1 MSKPKVN
8 RRIYNNLLKPI
19 KKFVRITANKLIRLF
34 INPMIRQRSHPQL
47 TKSGY
52 VLPTVTMVMV
62 MVVLLTFAMMFR
74 SFQRTEQALYLRTNE
89 AALASGAGPG
99 IERAL
104 AKVREVEGSADKTM
118 TEAELNTEL
127 IKNKYTLPGEERLTI
142 AYDIP
147 EVTTSGA
154 TKIYDQETIDTAWK
168 FPVDTDGNG
177 VYDSFDVY
185 GIFLR
190 SPKLSQNELVFER
203 SRTPLDAVAPPI
215 PAVASLKPGCER
227 LGVSRATVGPT
238 DWYKVGATLK
248 KSIFVYSVVVPIGQ
262 DEVPSG
268 NNYEFKREQAG
279 LVALELQQ
287 DQERVPLSN
296 NTVVYEDDLQI
307 TPGSSNG
314 IKLNGRIFTNSNLLT
329 AKRQNG
335 GSVEYY
341 LVSSPNSCFYEM
353 ENNKIVVGGNVGIG
367 APDSSSDLQDVRV
380 DLFDINSTN
389 GNNITQLTMGSVNKP
404 VTNTPNEITYD
415 ERRYDQRLQSLVE
428 KTNTGDEPQEVKDK
442 IDLGKDREVALYE
455 YFKAR
460 TRRVPSAEAPGNDD
474 ISPQGKEDNPAT
486 LGGPLRPPQDVID
499 IDNNGLTLQISG
511 EKALPAATEPDL
523 LEERGIEKQIGD
535 RVVIGNGLP
544 AKWYKDGK
552 GRFATFNDN
561 QDLSNVKWDEY
572 EEEEEQDLRYRQTRI
587 QPIGDLDPVRN
598 GFWEL
603 AAAEQPDFLFSGRG
617 GLRVITG
624 AGVYERKNSFLPPP
638 PDLNALTV
646 FTRDVPGTNPPDYDD
661 PGTSNDERFRIVWPD
676 SMPMS
681 PLGIQDPQ
689 SSGYLVKGYD
699 NSGGTEWG
707 STSGSGLE
715 SIIALRGDNET
726 AATPTVDSSTYKYMK
741 GDLKMRATA
750 VYMYN
755 NNAYDAEN
763 PGTYQRP
770 VACVSSYYDPT
781 DAITARNQTGLPW
794 GADSNGKSNNGIVY
808 GPPTVTAAA
817 LTVPTF
823 DATKTGL
830 YAADEYGVGAYS
842 GLQERVAYQA
852 NLVFPSGRFANPTLR
867 YALEDI
873 RNSKNLT
880 LSKQSAID
888 STICALQ
895 ILDGTITFNNT
906 LIPHGAIREVAFL
919 DGRQIRAIEGGDQT
933 QEYDLF
939 VEDRQPLEIRVTQ
952 LDLDLM
958 RKQSIGNMSIQN
970 PPDSPKPE
978 FLLPNSGI
986 IYATRDDAL
995 PDVSARLEDL
1005 PIDDENNQN
1014 LTASAIDFQLDS
1026 TRRPN
1031 GIMLVNGSVL
1041 ARENNNN
1048 DYNDKETE
1056 RGIILAS
1063 NVPVYVQADDTGFN
1077 LHQSPNS
1084 NQQLEEFTDLLDDDW
1099 SDFYNRDTLEA
1110 QFACRKNDPRFEGR
1124 NNLVDCNPGDLW
1136 RPATV
1141 ISDAVTLLSHNFR
1154 PGFRVEADYDLR
1166 NNANIANI
1174 IPYDYDAGG
1183 VGFDFDENG
1192 SINNT
1197 PTLDE
1202 TLFRLDLN
1210 GNDNYSDTAVT
1221 ESEITAAA
1229 AHKLKRLKNGFYD
1242 NNFVTSFKWFST
1254 LNNNRGYPTDFDNFY
1269 DDSNNS
1275 LDIDGGTFK
1284 DITNTEIQYFSGS
1297 DANSEYSS
1305 YFSNFITPV
1314 QRRAA
1319 FPVYLMEVCLILP
1332 VSECAPDDWFIGFD
1346 NATTP
1351 PVLLRS
1357 IEIIDGLDGT
1367 PDTGDEGT
1375 YRTYDRD
1382 NEHIAGTTKQPAT
1395 VKNIVS
1401 SWNRNEARTYPRRVA
1416 FERDPNDDLK
1426 LDSGNNP
1433 KPLGLFSNSNI
1444 QAGGI
1449 PTETSDQSLWFRT
1462 GTVGNP
1468 SYNGSSPLY
1477 IANQELGGGILDGSL
1492 APLTHQPLLVPVL
1505 QFQTPTGIP
1514 AAALDVK
1521 GKAAEQ
1527 GWLQRAK
1534 ESTFNLIIA
1543 SGDAPPRSSP
1553 PEPNGGLP
1561 NFSRYIENW
1570 DGLDSEISG
1579 SFIEFKRSSYATG
1592 PFTHIVRD
1600 NNLGNL
1606 SRFQYNIPTPAPY
1619 RNDNGGGKQPHYMA
1633 PNRVYGFDVALLYQL
1648 PDLFSA
1654 TFTQPAT
1661 SQPSRYFR
1669 EVDKDNLWVKSLLC
1683 AAQKEGEGG
1692 YESADALYGGGK
1704 EYALPASQRDT
1715 CPVQ

>member
-8 RRIYNNLLKPI
+8 RPIYNNLLKPI

-34 INPMIRQRSHPQL
+34 INPMIRQRSDPHL

-52 VLPTVTMVMV
+52 VLPTVTMVMSI
-62 MVVLLTFAMMFR
+62 VVLLTFAMMFR
-74 SFQRTEQALYLRTNE
+74 SFQRTEQGLYSRTNE
-89 AALASGAGPG
+89 AALASGAWPG

-104 AKVREVEGSADKTM
+104 AKVREVEGSADQTM

-127 IKNKYTLPGEERLTI
+127 ITDKYKLPGETRLTI

-147 EVTTSGA
+147 EVTNSNVTE
-154 TKIYDQETIDTAWK
+154 IYDQKTIETAWK

-190 SPKLSQNELVFER
+190 SPKSSQNELAFER

-367 APDSSSDLQDVRV
+367 PPDSSSDMQDVIV

-389 GNNITQLTMGSVNKP
+389 GNNITTLKMGSANKP
-404 VTNTPNEITYD
+404 VDNTPNEITYD
-415 ERRYDQRLQSLVE
+415 ERRYEERLQSLV
-428 KTNTGDEPQEVKDK
+428 KNTNTGDEPQEVKDK
-442 IDLGKDREVALYE
+442 IGLGKDREVALYE

-460 TRRVPSAEAPGNDD
+460 TRRVPSAEGSGNDD
-474 ISPQGKEDNPAT
+474 ISPEGKEDQPKSS
-486 LGGPLRPPQDVID
+486 GGPLRPPQDVID
-499 IDNNGLTLQISG
+499 IDNNGLTLKISG
-511 EKALPAATEPDL
+511 ENALPAATEPDL

-544 AKWYKDGK
+544 AKWYKEVQ
-552 GRFATFNDN
+552 GRFATFNDE
-561 QDLSNVKWDEY
+561 QDMSDVEWDEY
-572 EEEEEQDLRYRQTRI
+572 REDEEDQDFRYRQTRI

-603 AAAEQPDFLFSGRG
+603 AAAEQPEFLFSGRG

-638 PDLNALTV
+638 PDLNDLTV
-646 FTRDVPGTNPPDYDD
+646 FTPSDPGTNPPDYDD
-661 PGTSNDERFRIVWPD
+661 PGTSNINEQFRIVWPD

-681 PLGIQDPQ
+681 PLGIWDPK
-689 SSGYLVKGYD
+689 SDRYLVKGYD
-699 NSGGTEWG
+699 NSEETGWD
-707 STSGSGLE
+707 STIETGL
-715 SIIALRGDNET
+715 ALLLGLRGDNET
-726 AATPTVDSSTYKYMK
+726 AATPTVDPNTEKYMK

-755 NNAYDAEN
+755 DNAYDAEN

-781 DAITARNQTGLPW
+781 DAITARNETGLPW
-794 GADSNGKSNNGIVY
+794 AADSKGKSNNGIVY
-808 GPPTVTAAA
+808 GAPTVTAAA

-823 DATKTGL
+823 DATTGL
-830 YAADEYGVGAYS
+830 YAADEYGAYTT
-842 GLQERVAYQA
+842 LEEKVAYQA

-873 RNSKNLT
+873 TNSKDLT

-895 ILDGTITFNNT
+895 ILDGTITPSDT

-919 DGRQIRAIEGGDQT
+919 DGRQIRANEGGDKT

-978 FLLPNSGI
+978 FLLPNSGV

-995 PDVSARLEDL
+995 PDVSARPDSEYL
-1005 PIDDENNQN
+1005 PIDDEKNQN
-1014 LTASAIDFQLDS
+1014 LTASAIDFQLDY

-1041 ARENNNN
+1041 ARKNNNN
-1048 DYNDKETE
+1048 DYNGKEAE

-1063 NVPVYVQADDTGFN
+1063 NVPVYVQADGTGFN
-1077 LHQSPNS
+1077 LHQQSTNS
-1084 NQQLEEFTDLLDDDW
+1084 SKALEEFTDFLDDDW
-1099 SDFYNRDTLEA
+1099 SNFYNRDTLEA
-1110 QFACRKNDPRFEGR
+1110 QFACRKNDPRFQGR
-1124 NNLVDCNPGDLW
+1124 NNLADCNPGDLW

-1166 NNANIANI
+1166 NNANIAN
-1174 IPYDYDAGG
+1174 DNNLGG
-1183 VGFDFDENG
+1183 KGFDFDNDN
-1192 SINNT
+1192 STDIS
-1197 PTLDE
+1197 LDE
-1202 TLFRLDLN
+1202 TKFKLDLN
-1210 GNDNYSDTAVT
+1210 GNGDYNDTAVK

-1254 LNNNRGYPTDFDNFY
+1254 LSKNRGYPTDFDNFY

-1284 DITNTEIQYFSGS
+1284 DTTNTEIQYFSGS

-1319 FPVYLMEVCLILP
+1319 FPVYLMEVCLKLP
-1332 VSECAPDDWFIGFD
+1332 VSECLPDDWFIGFD
-1346 NATTP
+1346 SETDPIKLIRNNPT
-1351 PVLLRS
+1351 S
-1357 IEIIDGLDGT
+1357 Q
-1367 PDTGDEGT
+1367 
-1375 YRTYDRD
+1375 TYDRD
-1382 NEHIAGTTKQPAT
+1382 NKHIAGTTKQPAT
-1395 VKNIVS
+1395 TKNIVP

-1416 FERDPNDDLK
+1416 FKRSDENNLL
-1426 LDSGNNP
+1426 LDNNGNP
-1433 KPLGLFSNSNI
+1433 KPLGLFSKSEI
-1444 QAGGI
+1444 KAGGI

-1462 GTVGNP
+1462 GIVGSP
-1468 SYNGSSPLY
+1468 RYDGSSPLY
-1477 IANQELGGGILDGSL
+1477 IANAELGGGILDSSL
-1492 APLTHQPLLVPVL
+1492 DPLTDQPLLVPVL
-1505 QFQTPTGIP
+1505 QFQTPTGTP
-1514 AAALDVK
+1514 AVALDVK
-1521 GKAAEQ
+1521 GKAAEK
-1527 GWLQRAK
+1527 GWLQKAEK
-1534 ESTFNLIIA
+1534 STFNLIIA

-1600 NNLGNL
+1600 NNLANL
-1606 SRFQYNIPTPAPY
+1606 SRFEYNIPTPRPY
-1619 RNDNGGGKQPHYMA
+1619 RNDNGGGQTPHYMA

-1661 SQPSRYFR
+1661 SEPSRYFR

-1683 AAQKEGEGG
+1683 AAQEGG
-1692 YESADALYGGGK
+1692 GYGSADALYGSGK
-1704 EYALPASQRDT
+1704 GYALPESQRPDT
-1715 CPVQ
+1715 CPVK

>member
-8 RRIYNNLLKPI
+8 RRIHNNLHRIFKPI
-19 KKFVRITANKLIRLF
+19 EKFVRITANKLIRLF
-34 INPMIRQRSHPQL
+34 INPMIRQRSHPHL

-52 VLPTVTMVMV
+52 VLPTVTMVML

-104 AKVREVEGSADKTM
+104 AKVREVEGSADQTM

-127 IKNKYTLPGEERLTI
+127 IKDKYTLPGETRLTI

-147 EVTTSGA
+147 EVKNSNVTE
-154 TKIYDQETIDTAWK
+154 IYDQKTIDTAWK

-227 LGVSRATVGPT
+227 LGVSRATVGAT

-262 DEVPSG
+262 DEVPSE

-367 APDSSSDLQDVRV
+367 PPDSSSDMQDVIV

-389 GNNITQLTMGSVNKP
+389 DNNITKLTMGSANKP

-415 ERRYDQRLQSLVE
+415 ERRYEERLQSLLDN
-428 KTNTGDEPQEVKDK
+428 TNTGDEPQEVKDK
-442 IDLGKDREVALYE
+442 IDLGKDRKVALYE

-460 TRRVPSAEAPGNDD
+460 TRRVPSAEASGNDD

-499 IDNNGLTLQISG
+499 IDNNGLTLKISG
-511 EKALPAATEPDL
+511 ENALPAATEPDL

-544 AKWYKDGK
+544 AKWYKEVQ
-552 GRFATFNDN
+552 GRFATFNDE
-561 QDLSNVKWDEY
+561 QDMSDVEWDEY
-572 EEEEEQDLRYRQTRI
+572 REDEEDQDFRYRQTRI

-603 AAAEQPDFLFSGRG
+603 AAAEQPEFLFSGRG

-638 PDLNALTV
+638 PDLNDLTV
-646 FTRDVPGTNPPDYDD
+646 FTPSDPGTNPPDYDD
-661 PGTSNDERFRIVWPD
+661 PGTSNINEQFRIVWPD

-681 PLGIQDPQ
+681 PLGILDPTN
-689 SSGYLVKGYD
+689 SDRYLVKGYD

-715 SIIALRGDNET
+715 SIIALRGDKET

-755 NNAYDAEN
+755 KNAYDAAN
-763 PGTYQRP
+763 PGTYQKP

-781 DAITARNQTGLPW
+781 DAITARNQKDLPW
-794 GADSNGKSNNGIVY
+794 AADSKGKSNNGIVY
-808 GPPTVTAAA
+808 GPPTTTAAA
-817 LTVPTF
+817 LTVPDLDKT
-823 DATKTGL
+823 TGL
-830 YAADEYGVGAYS
+830 YPADEYGDYNT
-842 GLQERVAYQA
+842 LEQRVAYQA

-873 RNSKNLT
+873 TNSKDLT

-895 ILDGTITFNNT
+895 ILDGTITPSDT

-919 DGRQIRAIEGGDQT
+919 DGRQIRANEGGDKT

-978 FLLPNSGI
+978 FLLPNSGV

-995 PDVSARLEDL
+995 PDVSARPDSEYL

-1014 LTASAIDFQLDS
+1014 LTASAIDFKLDS

-1048 DYNDKETE
+1048 DYNGKEAE

-1077 LHQSPNS
+1077 LHQQSTNS
-1084 NQQLEEFTDLLDDDW
+1084 SKALEEFTDFLDDDW
-1099 SDFYNRDTLEA
+1099 SNFYNRDTLEA
-1110 QFACRKNDPRFEGR
+1110 QFACRKNDPRFQGR
-1124 NNLVDCNPGDLW
+1124 NNLADCNPGDLW

-1166 NNANIANI
+1166 NNANIAN
-1174 IPYDYDAGG
+1174 DNNLGG
-1183 VGFDFDENG
+1183 KGFDFDNDN
-1192 SINNT
+1192 STDIS
-1197 PTLDE
+1197 LDE
-1202 TLFRLDLN
+1202 TKFKLDLN
-1210 GNDNYSDTAVT
+1210 GNGDYNDTAVK

-1254 LNNNRGYPTDFDNFY
+1254 LSKNRGYPTDFDNFY

-1284 DITNTEIQYFSGS
+1284 DTTNTEIQYFSGS

-1319 FPVYLMEVCLILP
+1319 FPVYLMEVCLKLP
-1332 VSECAPDDWFIGFD
+1332 VSECLPDDWFIGFD
-1346 NATTP
+1346 SATDPIKLIRNNPT
-1351 PVLLRS
+1351 S
-1357 IEIIDGLDGT
+1357 Q
-1367 PDTGDEGT
+1367 
-1375 YRTYDRD
+1375 TYDRD
-1382 NEHIAGTTKQPAT
+1382 NKHIAGTTKQPAT
-1395 VKNIVS
+1395 TKNIVP

-1416 FERDPNDDLK
+1416 FERSSENELV
-1426 LDSGNNP
+1426 LDSKNP
-1433 KPLGLFSNSNI
+1433 KPLGLFSKSKI

-1462 GTVGNP
+1462 GTVGSP
-1468 SYNGSSPLY
+1468 RYDGSSPLY
-1477 IANQELGGGILDGSL
+1477 IANAELGGGILGGSL
-1492 APLTHQPLLVPVL
+1492 APSTDQPLLVPVL
-1505 QFQTPTGIP
+1505 QFQTPTGTP

-1521 GKAAEQ
+1521 GKAAEK
-1527 GWLQRAK
+1527 GWLQKAEK
-1534 ESTFNLIIA
+1534 STFNLIIA

-1600 NNLGNL
+1600 NNFENL
-1606 SRFQYNIPTPAPY
+1606 SRFQYNIPTPTPY

-1661 SQPSRYFR
+1661 SEPSRYFR

-1683 AAQKEGEGG
+1683 AAQEGG
-1692 YESADALYGGGK
+1692 DYGSADALYGSGK
-1704 EYALPASQRDT
+1704 GYALPESQRPDT
-1715 CPVQ
+1715 CPVE

>member
-8 RRIYNNLLKPI
+8 RPIYNNLLKPI

-34 INPMIRQRSHPQL
+34 INPMIRQRSDPHL

-52 VLPTVTMVMV
+52 VLPTVTMVMSI
-62 MVVLLTFAMMFR
+62 VVLLTFAMMFR
-74 SFQRTEQALYLRTNE
+74 SFQRTEQGLYSRTNE
-89 AALASGAGPG
+89 AALASGAWPG

-104 AKVREVEGSADKTM
+104 AKVREVEGSADQTM

-127 IKNKYTLPGEERLTI
+127 ITDKYKLPGETRLTI

-147 EVTTSGA
+147 EVTNSNVTE
-154 TKIYDQETIDTAWK
+154 IYDQKTIETAWK

-190 SPKLSQNELVFER
+190 SPKSSQNELAFER

-367 APDSSSDLQDVRV
+367 PPDSSSDMQDVIV

-389 GNNITQLTMGSVNKP
+389 GNNITKLTMGSANKP
-404 VTNTPNEITYD
+404 VDNTPNEITYD
-415 ERRYDQRLQSLVE
+415 ERRYNQRLQSLVE
-428 KTNTGDEPQEVKDK
+428 NTNTGDEPQEVKDK
-442 IDLGKDREVALYE
+442 IGLGKDREVALYE

-460 TRRVPSAEAPGNDD
+460 TRRVPSAEGSGNDD
-474 ISPQGKEDNPAT
+474 ISPEGKEDQPKSS
-486 LGGPLRPPQDVID
+486 GGPLRPRQDVID
-499 IDNNGLTLQISG
+499 IDNNGLTLKISG
-511 EKALPAATEPDL
+511 ENALPAATEPDL
-523 LEERGIEKQIGD
+523 LEERGIEKKIGD

-544 AKWYKDGK
+544 AKWYKEVQ
-552 GRFATFNDN
+552 GRFATFNDE
-561 QDLSNVKWDEY
+561 QDMSDVKWDEY
-572 EEEEEQDLRYRQTRI
+572 DEEEEQDLRYRQTRI

-603 AAAEQPDFLFSGRG
+603 AAAEQPEFLFSGRG

-638 PDLNALTV
+638 PDLNDQTL
-646 FTRDVPGTNPPDYDD
+646 FNPSVPGTNPPDYDD
-661 PGTSNDERFRIVWPD
+661 PGTSDNERFRIVWPD

-681 PLGIQDPQ
+681 PLGIWDPKNDR
-689 SSGYLVKGYD
+689 YLVKGYD
-699 NSGGTEWG
+699 NSGGEEWG

-715 SIIALRGDNET
+715 SIIALRGDKET

-755 NNAYDAEN
+755 KNAYDAAN
-763 PGTYQRP
+763 PGTYQKP

-781 DAITARNQTGLPW
+781 DAITARNETGLPW
-794 GADSNGKSNNGIVY
+794 AADSKGKSNNGIVY
-808 GPPTVTAAA
+808 GAPTVTAAA

-823 DATKTGL
+823 DATTGL
-830 YAADEYGVGAYS
+830 YAADEYGAYTT
-842 GLQERVAYQA
+842 LEEKVAYQA

-867 YALEDI
+867 YALEDR
-873 RNSKNLT
+873 RNSKDLT

-895 ILDGTITFNNT
+895 ILDGTITFDNT

-919 DGRQIRAIEGGDQT
+919 DGRQIRANEGGDKT

-978 FLLPNSGI
+978 FLLPNSGV

-1005 PIDDENNQN
+1005 PIDDEKNQN
-1014 LTASAIDFQLDS
+1014 LTASAIDFQLDY

-1048 DYNDKETE
+1048 DYNGKEAE

-1063 NVPVYVQADDTGFN
+1063 NVPVYVQADGTGFN
-1077 LHQSPNS
+1077 LHQQSPNS

-1099 SDFYNRDTLEA
+1099 SDFYDRDTLEA

-1124 NNLVDCNPGDLW
+1124 NNLADCNPGDLW

-1166 NNANIANI
+1166 NNANIAN
-1174 IPYDYDAGG
+1174 DDRLDGK
-1183 VGFDFDENG
+1183 GFDFDDNG
-1192 SINNT
+1192 SIDHT
-1197 PTLDE
+1197 TTLDE

-1210 GNDNYSDTAVT
+1210 GNGDYNDTAVK

-1254 LNNNRGYPTDFDNFY
+1254 LNKNRGYPTNFDNFY

-1284 DITNTEIQYFSGS
+1284 DTTNTEIQYFSGS

-1319 FPVYLMEVCLILP
+1319 FPVYLMEVCLKLP

-1346 NATTP
+1346 NATNPTATNP
-1351 PVLLRS
+1351 TDLIRS
-1357 IEIIDGLDGT
+1357 NLT
-1367 PDTGDEGT
+1367 SQT
-1375 YRTYDRD
+1375 YNRD
-1382 NEHIAGTTKQPAT
+1382 NKHIAGTTKQPAT
-1395 VKNIVS
+1395 TKNIVP

-1416 FERDPNDDLK
+1416 FERNSGNELE
-1426 LDSGNNP
+1426 LDSGNP
-1433 KPLGLFSNSNI
+1433 KPLGLFSNSEI

-1462 GTVGNP
+1462 VTVGSP
-1468 SYNGSSPLY
+1468 SYDGSSPLY
-1477 IANQELGGGILDGSL
+1477 IANAELGGGILGGSL
-1492 APLTHQPLLVPVL
+1492 APLTDQPLLVPVL
-1505 QFQTPTGIP
+1505 QFQTPTGTP

-1521 GKAAEQ
+1521 GKAAEK
-1527 GWLQRAK
+1527 GWLQKAEK
-1534 ESTFNLIIA
+1534 STFNLIIA

-1600 NNLGNL
+1600 NNFENL
-1606 SRFQYNIPTPAPY
+1606 SRFQYKIEKNPRPY

-1661 SQPSRYFR
+1661 SEPSRYFR

-1683 AAQKEGEGG
+1683 AAQDGG
-1692 YESADALYGGGK
+1692 DYGSADALYGSGK
-1704 EYALPASQRDT
+1704 GYALPESQRPDT
-1715 CPVQ
+1715 CPVK